1 MSQVRRALGELGS
14 IAITERSKANGSV
27 VFVARAKGRRLDGRD
42 ISLEATGPS
51 RRAAKRRLRERWD
64 ARRGE
69 RSGQTPP
76 RRGETTGTASSTVLT
91 STSTLAEVVLAWLA
105 AEESNLRTR
114 PQTKRTYRTTA
125 ERHILPA
132 LGGLRLNEIT
142 AGTITDHLRDLR
154 SGPTPSAVE
163 SSMKVLRRVAKFAA
177 QRGLVQGDLLF
188 GVDVPPKIKKEAAN
202 TRETV
207 TPAEAAEV
215 LALADDHSPGLG
227 LAMRVIAETGARP
240 GEVLALHPGQ
250 LHPDDD
256 ELPTHVELRGTVISG
271 SGRPTYRQPESK
283 TATSH
288 RRVTVT
294 AATMDR
300 LLLAADAAA
309 AKFPD
314 VELGDGLRPI
324 FPNRDGGWKSVA
336 SLNADLRRAL
346 RGTHLEGVT
355 PVTFRHTIATA
366 LAAAEGDQAAASQLG
381 HARVAV
387 TARHYIKDGIV
398 VRDGAAT
405 ITAYLGEDGAE

>member
-1 MSQVRRALGELGS
+1 MSQVRRGLGELGGIS
-14 IAITERSKANGSV
+14 ITERTKTDGSTS
-27 VFVARAKGRRLDGRD
+27 FVARAKGRRLDGRD

-51 RRAAKRRLRERWD
+51 RRAAERRLRERWD

-69 RSGQTPP
+69 RSGSTPP
-76 RRGETTGTASSTVLT
+76 RPGEVVVSTSSTHLT
-91 STSTLAEVVLAWLA
+91 STSTLAEVTQAWLV

-125 ERHILPA
+125 ERHIIPA
-132 LGGLRLNEIT
+132 LGGLRLNELT

-154 SGPTPSAVE
+154 TSSTPSAVE

-177 QRGLVQGDLLF
+177 QRGLVSGDLLF
-188 GVDVPPKIKKEAAN
+188 GVDIPPKIKKENKSA
-202 TRETV
+202 RETV

-215 LALADDHSPGLG
+215 LALADDHSPALG

-240 GEVLALHPGQ
+240 GEVLALHAGQ
-250 LHPDDD
+250 LHPDDAD
-256 ELPTHVELRGTVISG
+256 LPTHVELRGTVVSG
-271 SGRPTYRQPESK
+271 SGRPTYRQSESK
-283 TATSH
+283 TSTSH

-294 AATMDR
+294 TATMDR
-300 LLLAADAAA
+300 LLLAAEQTAVA
-309 AKFPD
+309 FPD
-314 VELGDGLRPI
+314 AVTDDGLQPI
-324 FPNRDGGWKSVA
+324 FPNRDGKWKSVA

-346 RGTHLEGVT
+346 RGTHLEGIT

-387 TARHYIKDGIV
+387 TARHYIKDGVV

-405 ITAYLGEDGAE
+405 ITAYLGEDAAE